1 MSNGLARASVRFRP
15 ASFVGSFVALLL
27 GAAVITACA
36 ALLQTG
42 ILARIIPERYAH
54 APVVVAAEPYTS
66 ITVDRGQE
74 QETISSPLPE
84 RARVDGELAARI
96 AARPGVASVVWDQS
110 FPVRADARAGADA
123 QVRADARVR
132 PDAQVRPDASTRST
146 GGDTSAPAP
155 SSLSAN
161 SASAAGPPVAGR
173 TPAAGEV
180 LLSQQVAREARL
192 KIGDRISLATPAG
205 GTDVYR
211 VSGLAAPS
219 ALGTGVWFD
228 AVEAGRLSGH
238 PGKADALLVTPR
250 KGVGADTLAAQ
261 VKQAV
266 GDKAQVLTGDDR
278 GMAELPALAAGKT
291 YLIGLG
297 GSFGGIAAMTAIF
310 VVMGTIALAVTQRAR
325 EFALLRAIGATP
337 KQIRRTI
344 ATEAMMLAPAAGLL
358 GAIPGYAL
366 ANWWFGELL
375 TRGAVPPQLTLTTG
389 PLPIAAAV
397 LLSTLA
403 ALGAGRAAARR
414 PANLRPGQALGEAS
428 LTPPG
433 PGKVRIGF
441 GVAFCAGGVSLAAVA
456 SQLSGDAAATTALG
470 VVMCFL
476 TGVALLGPL
485 IARAATR
492 VLGLPLRAAGAPGS
506 LAADNSAA
514 NARRLASAITPL
526 VMVIAFCGTLVFMQ
540 TSIREASARNVETAV
555 TADHVLTPADP
566 TGPGLPAE
574 TAARAAALPGVR
586 SATGIL
592 RTGVVHES
600 MENLVTATTLGISGN
615 PAHLPEVLDLD
626 VRTGS
631 LAALGTAR
639 DTVALD
645 ASLADNLDVTLGDRV
660 PLRLGDG
667 THVHPKLIATYSRGL
682 GVGQVLMP
690 RAALVAHV
698 TAPYDSQVLV
708 AAKPGTQNAALTDQ
722 LKALT
727 PAATVTDAAGYGV
740 QADLAQELGAWANT
754 VMAAV
759 LGGFAAIS
767 AANTLV
773 MTVLDRRREVGL
785 LRLSG
790 TTRRQVKGMMRWEA
804 LLVAATG
811 LVLGAAIAWTTLL
824 PIARGITGAAPYIP
838 PAIAVPL
845 GAGAVLLTLMATG
858 LPTRALLRVRPLEAG
873 AGKE

>member
-1 MSNGLARASVRFRP
+1 MSNGLARAAVRFRP

-27 GAAVITACA
+27 GAAVIAGCG

-42 ILARIIPERYAH
+42 LMAEVTPQRYAH

-66 ITVDRGQE
+66 ITVVRAEDA
-74 QETISSPLPE
+74 ETIDAPLPE
-84 RARVDGELAARI
+84 RARVDTALAARV
-96 AARPGVASVVWDQS
+96 AAVPGVASAVPDQS
-110 FPVRADARAGADA
+110 FPVRQGPGPGASGPARTGQQPLTAG
-123 QVRADARVR
+123 
-132 PDAQVRPDASTRST
+132 
-146 GGDTSAPAP
+146 
-155 SSLSAN
+155 
-161 SASAAGPPVAGR
+161 SAAVAGPLVAGR
-173 TPAAGEV
+173 APAAGEV
-180 LLSQQVAREARL
+180 LLTRQAATEARVR
-192 KIGDRISLATPAG
+192 IGDPVALTAPE
-205 GTDVYR
+205 GTRDYR

-219 ALGTGVWFD
+219 PLGTAVWFEP
-228 AVEAGRLSGH
+228 AEADRLSGH
-238 PGKADALLVTPR
+238 PGRADALLVTPE
-250 KGVGADTLAAQ
+250 KGVGAQELAAR
-261 VKQAV
+261 VEQAV
-266 GDKAQVLTGDDR
+266 ATAAKGRGADAPELQVLTGNDR

-297 GSFGGIAAMTAIF
+297 GSFGGVAAMTAVF

-366 ANWWFGELL
+366 ARWWFGELVE
-375 TRGAVPPQLTLTTG
+375 RGAVPPQVTLSTG
-389 PLPIAAAV
+389 VLPVVAAV
-397 LLSTLA
+397 LLSTLS
-403 ALGAGRAAARR
+403 ALGAGRLAARR
-414 PANLRPGQALGEAS
+414 PAKLRPGQALGEAS

-433 PGKVRIGF
+433 PGRVRIGF
-441 GVAFCAGGVSLAAVA
+441 GIGFCAAAVSLAAVA
-456 SQLSGDAAATTALG
+456 SQLAGDAAATTALG

-476 TGVALLGPL
+476 VGVVLLGPL
-485 IARAATR
+485 IARAATT

-506 LAADNSAA
+506 LAADNSSA
-514 NARRLASAITPL
+514 NAHRLASAITPL
-526 VMVIAFCGTLVFMQ
+526 VMVIAFCGTLVFLQ
-540 TSIREASARNVETAV
+540 STIREASARNVADAV
-555 TADHVLTPADP
+555 TADHVLAPADP
-566 TGPGLPAE
+566 AGPGLPAG
-574 TAARAAALPGVR
+574 TADRAAALPGVA

-592 RTGVVHES
+592 RTGTVYES
-600 MENLVTATTLGISGN
+600 MDNLVTATTLGVSGN
-615 PAHLPEVLDLD
+615 PANLPEVLDLG

-631 LAALGTAR
+631 LAALGTGR

-645 ASLADNLDVTLGDRV
+645 AGLADNLDVKTGDRV

-667 THVHPKLIATYSRGL
+667 THVTPRLVATYTRGL

-690 RAALVAHV
+690 RAALAAHV
-698 TAPYDSQVLV
+698 TTPYDTQVLI
-708 AAKPGTQNAALTDQ
+708 AAKPGADGAALAGA
-722 LKALT
+722 LGKLT

-740 QADLAQELGAWANT
+740 QADLAQELGSWANT

-804 LLVAATG
+804 LVVAATG
-811 LVLGAAIAWTTLL
+811 LLLGAGIAWTTLL
-824 PIARGITGAAPYIP
+824 PIARGVTGAGPHIPLVVAAPL
-838 PAIAVPL
+838 A
-845 GAGAVLLTLMATG
+845 AGAVLLTVLSMG

-873 AGKE
+873 AGKQ

>member
-1 MSNGLARASVRFRP
+1 VSNGLARAAVRFRP

-27 GAAVITACA
+27 GAAVIAACG

-42 ILARIIPERYAH
+42 IMAKVTPQRYAQ
-54 APVVVAAEPYTS
+54 APVVVAADPYTS
-66 ITVDRGQE
+66 ITVDRGE
-74 QETISSPLPE
+74 DMETVSAALPE
-84 RARVDGELAARI
+84 RARVDTALAARI
-96 AARPGVASVVWDQS
+96 AAAPGVASAVPDLS
-110 FPVRADARAGADA
+110 FPVRYDADADADAGTSTGTSASASASTDTSTRAG
-123 QVRADARVR
+123 Q
-132 PDAQVRPDASTRST
+132 
-146 GGDTSAPAP
+146 P
-155 SSLSAN
+155 SPLSAG
-161 SASAAGPPVAGR
+161 SASAASPLTAGR
-173 TPAAGEV
+173 APAPGEV
-180 LLSQQVAREARL
+180 LLSQQAAQAAKL
-192 KIGDRISLATPAG
+192 KIGDRFALTTPG
-205 GTDVYR
+205 GTSSYR
-211 VSGLAAPS
+211 LSGLAAPS
-219 ALGTGVWFD
+219 PLGTGVWFESAD
-228 AVEAGRLSGH
+228 AGRLSGH
-238 PGKADALLVTPR
+238 PGKADALLVTPK
-250 KGVGADTLAAQ
+250 KGVSTETLAAQ

-266 GDKAQVLTGDDR
+266 GGKAQVLTGDDR

-297 GSFGGIAAMTAIF
+297 GSFGGVAAMTAVF

-344 ATEAMMLAPAAGLL
+344 ATEAMMLAPVAGLL

-366 ANWWFGELL
+366 AKWWFGELVE
-375 TRGAVPPQLTLTTG
+375 RGAVPSQLTLSSG
-389 PLPIAAAV
+389 ILPVVAAV
-397 LLSTLA
+397 VLSTLS
-403 ALGAGRAAARR
+403 ALGAGRMAARR
-414 PANLRPGQALGEAS
+414 PAKLRPGQALGEAS

-441 GVAFCAGGVSLAAVA
+441 GIAFCAGGVSLATVA
-456 SQLSGDAAATTALG
+456 SQLNGDAAATTALG

-476 TGVALLGPL
+476 VGVALLGPL
-485 IARAATR
+485 VARAATA
-492 VLGLPLRAAGAPGS
+492 VLGIPLRAAGAPGS
-506 LAADNSAA
+506 LAADNSSA

-540 TSIREASARNVETAV
+540 STIREASAQNVATAV

-566 TGPGLPAE
+566 SGPGLPDTA
-574 TAARAAALPGVR
+574 AARAAALPGVR

-592 RTGVVHES
+592 RTGTVYES
-600 MENLVTATTLGISGN
+600 MDNLGTAPTLGISGN

-645 ASLADNLDVTLGDRV
+645 ASLADNLGVKTGDRV

-667 THVHPKLIATYSRGL
+667 THVKPKLVATYGRGL

-690 RAALVAHV
+690 RAALAAHV
-698 TAPYDSQVLV
+698 TAPYDSQILID
-708 AAKPGTQNAALTDQ
+708 AKPGAEQSSLVRD
-722 LKALT
+722 LKALA

-759 LGGFAAIS
+759 LGGFAGIS

-824 PIARGITGAAPYIP
+824 PIARGVTGGAPYIP
-838 PAIAVPL
+838 LTVAAPL
-845 GAGAVLLTLMATG
+845 AAGAVLLAVLATG
-858 LPTRALLRVRPLEAG
+858 LPTRALLRIRPLEAG
-873 AGKE
+873 AGKQ